1 MTSEQLSSISGIPLG
16 TLTKILS
23 GATGEGI
30 DRLLHTIE
38 EAIRRFKKK
47 YTLLIPYT
55 NQSVL
60 SSLYNNY
67 TVSNVEYLDEGIS
80 AEVILDE
87 RGRGAYGKY
96 IVSV

>member
-1 MTSEQLSSISGIPLG
+1 MLEESIDLSDSEDTVIV
-16 TLTKILS
+16 S
-23 GATGEGI
+23 GATGQGI
-30 DRLLHTIE
+30 DKLLNLIEQTIH
-38 EAIRRFKKK
+38 RFKKK

-60 SSLYNNY
+60 SSLYNSY